1 MLAFSKLD
9 MDDDLDLEKE
19 LSNLSWDLDFL
30 TVSDAPV
37 IVEEL
42 PVPVFLLGLPALVIL
57 IPRSCSEEGIEE
69 FTELGVVAQLVAP
82 LLPPVTTVLEPHKPF
97 IDLCL
102 H

>member
-1 MLAFSKLD
+1 MCITNDSIP
-9 MDDDLDLEKE
+9 
-19 LSNLSWDLDFL
+19 WDLDFL

-97 IDLCL
+97 IYIGTFQIKERVLL
-102 H
+102 LLMA